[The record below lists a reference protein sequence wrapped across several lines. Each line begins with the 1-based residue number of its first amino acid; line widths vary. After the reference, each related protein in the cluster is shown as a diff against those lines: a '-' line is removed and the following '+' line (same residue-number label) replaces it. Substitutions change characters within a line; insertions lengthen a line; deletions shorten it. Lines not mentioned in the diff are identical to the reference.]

1 MWARIYERETRNHHM
16 AHQFECASP
25 DCAFLIRAANE
36 AEVIAQVQRHS
47 EEQHE
52 KSPPPENVIR
62 ERMETVDV
70 E

>member
-1 MWARIYERETRNHHM
+1 M
-16 AHQFECASP
+16 AYQFECTAP
-25 DCAFLIRAANE
+25 DCVFLIRAADQE
-36 AEVIAQVQRHS
+36 EVIAQVQRHS

-52 KSPPPENVIR
+52 KSPPPKDVLL

>member
-1 MWARIYERETRNHHM
+1 M
-16 AHQFECASP
+16 AFQFECAAP
-25 DCAFLIRAANE
+25 DCVFLIRAADDQ
-36 AEVIAQVQRHS
+36 EVVEQVQRHS

-52 KSPPPENVIR
+52 KSPPPEAVIR